1 MHSSRQEKY
10 KVIINFFSLPLLDCI
25 HDTFYWIAHLTS
37 CSLIQLL
44 ESRSREI
51 RECPSGSPLGDAS
64 TGWASVFRIMIE
76 DVSRAQS

>member
-25 HDTFYWIAHLTS
+25 HDTFYRIAHLTS

-51 RECPSGSPLGDAS
+51 REREALSRNATGGSSSLMEMNVVD
-64 TGWASVFRIMIE
+64 
-76 DVSRAQS
+76 Q